1 MRGVDALEGKDHVD
15 KKHLLGSSE
24 VVELPQRDQLDN
36 PDSRILLV
44 DMKENKLLEDYSSA
58 LQGLV
63 TGDYSRFGGYF
74 WEVSA
79 SSENET
85 WEYQQSTV
93 DEDKIFGGRQNIL
106 RWESGSGELSST
118 SKARVQGMEARSRKG
133 VAVSQMNLKAS
144 LHSPN
149 FFDNNVSIV
158 IPDNPDHLPAIWA
171 FCSSPEYSK
180 AVRKVDMSIKV
191 TNASLV
197 KVPFDLD
204 HWQQV
209 AEEKYPDGLPDPY
222 SDDPTQWIFHGHPK
236 PSERPLQVAV
246 SRLLGYR
253 WPAERDEEMELSDEA
268 RQWVDRCNELDAY
281 VDSDGIV
288 CLPAV
293 QGQRKAVDRLRDLL
307 AAAFG
312 EDWSAEKEEALL
324 TDWGYKRG
332 GLERWLE
339 GKFMRQHN
347 KLFGHRPFIWHITDG
362 HREGF
367 SALVNYH
374 KLDRANLERLTY
386 TYLGDWIK
394 RQEAALGR
402 DEEGA
407 EGRLLAAEQLQEELK
422 KILEGEPPYD
432 IFVRWKEAHEQP
444 IGWDP
449 DLNDGV
455 LLNIKPFVN
464 GDGRPGVLAKDP
476 NVWYTKDRGK
486 NPEGAPWG
494 PLRFNRYEDVP
505 EDYKLTDEQGKV
517 IEHLTTDVKRRV
529 RDRHT
534 AA

>member
-1 MRGVDALEGKDHVD
+1 MHPLAKPLRNQLEKT
-15 KKHLLGSSE
+15 
-24 VVELPQRDQLDN
+24 VE
-36 PDSRILLV
+36 
-44 DMKENKLLEDYSSA
+44 
-58 LQGLV
+58 
-63 TGDYSRFGGYF
+63 
-74 WEVSA
+74 
-79 SSENET
+79 
-85 WEYQQSTV
+85 
-93 DEDKIFGGRQNIL
+93 
-106 RWESGSGELSST
+106 
-118 SKARVQGMEARSRKG
+118 KAR
-133 VAVSQMNLKAS
+133 
-144 LHSPN
+144 
-149 FFDNNVSIV
+149 D
-158 IPDNPDHLPAIWA
+158 
-171 FCSSPEYSK
+171 
-180 AVRKVDMSIKV
+180 
-191 TNASLV
+191 
-197 KVPFDLD
+197 
-204 HWQQV
+204 V
-209 AEEKYPDGLPDPY
+209 AEEGARAALRQIGVGEKKKPDFLTEEQAELRRRLRA
-222 SDDPTQWIFHGHPK
+222 PTQWIFHGHPK
-236 PSERPLQVAV
+236 ASERPLQVAV
-246 SRLLGYR
+246 ARLLGYR
-253 WPAERDEEMELSDEA
+253 WPAEKDEEMELSEEA
-268 RQWVDRCNELDAY
+268 RKWIDRCADLDDY

-307 AAAFG
+307 AAAYG
-312 EDWSAEKEEALL
+312 AEWSVAKEDELLEE
-324 TDWGYKRG
+324 WGYKRG

-347 KLFGHRPFIWHITDG
+347 KLFGNRPFIWHITDG
-362 HREGF
+362 HRDGF

-374 KLDRANLERLTY
+374 MLDRANLERLTY

-394 RQEAALGR
+394 RQEGALAR

-422 KILEGEPPYD
+422 KILAGDPPYD
-432 IFVRWKEAHEQP
+432 IFVRGKEAHEQP